1 MMRYS
6 EDKILIACARTKLD
20 DKSVSEIKNIINSDL
35 DWEYI
40 LRIVSQHSI
49 GSLLYKNLKA
59 VNAEKKVPKDVLN
72 NLRQYY
78 HFTVAKNL
86 QLFNKLENV
95 LKILNDSG
103 IKIVL
108 LKGTVLAQTVYK
120 NIGLRPMCD
129 IDFAVDFDGTENS
142 SDTDMV
148 RMSGESIR
156 FKKEN
161 ISQVE
166 LVQKI
171 DIENPWLDVHY
182 ESLRGRDST
191 VKAFNIKGLYDNA
204 IPFNIFNMNML
215 QPSPEHQLL
224 HLIIHG
230 DYFEKLIWLCD
241 IAELVR
247 CYKEIMDWQK
257 VIRDA
262 EQIGYKNLFF
272 FQLYSARIILG
283 APVPDDVL
291 RRLQPGRAQKYLID
305 RLIKEWKFQWE
316 GKTAF
321 NLGKPLKFH
330 LLESLTFNRKEHLKR
345 TIHRLFIRTIN
356 KIN

>member
-1 MMRYS
+1 MIHSS
-6 EDKILIACARTKLD
+6 ENRLLIACARTKLD
-20 DKSVSEIKNIINSDL
+20 DKSIHEIKNIINSDL
-35 DWEYI
+35 DWEY
-40 LRIVSQHSI
+40 LLGNVSQHSI

-59 VNAEKKVPKDVLN
+59 VNDEKKVPEYVLN

-78 HFTVAKNL
+78 HCTVARNL

-95 LKILNDSG
+95 LRILDSAG
-103 IKIVL
+103 IKVVL
-108 LKGTVLAQTVYK
+108 LKGAVLAETVYK
-120 NIGLRPMCD
+120 NIGLRPMSD
-129 IDFAVDFDGTENS
+129 IDFAVNFDDTENS
-142 SDTDMV
+142 QDTARV
-148 RMSGESIR
+148 RMGGEFIR

-161 ISQVE
+161 VAQVE

-182 ESLRGRDST
+182 ESLRGRDC
-191 VKAFNIKGLYDNA
+191 KINAFNIKELYENA
-204 IPFNIFNMNML
+204 VPFNIFNINML

-224 HLIIHG
+224 NLVIHG

-247 CYKEIMDWQK
+247 CYEGIMDWHK
-257 VIRDA
+257 VIKEA

-272 FQLYSARIILG
+272 FQLYSARIILD

-291 RRLQPGRAQKYLID
+291 QRLQPGRVKKYLID
-305 RLIKEWKFQWE
+305 KLIKEWKFE
-316 GKTAF
+316 REEKTAF

-330 LLESLTFNRKEHLKR
+330 FLEALTFDRKEYLKR
-345 TIHRLFIRTIN
+345 KIYRLFTRRLN